1 MTDFLLANDDLLTS
15 NNLLLYIL
23 RWLGWLII
31 RVLAAVVDFAESLLD
46 YAYGMVGFFSRPEFQ
61 AFQSQFRP
69 IYLSLLALSLLW
81 LAYKLIFDR
90 KFDKGQIF
98 TNAAILIAVL
108 CLLPS
113 FMVQLSEITSAA
125 VGSIYTQ
132 GDSNTS
138 IANSLMK
145 STVVDVSLLDTVG
158 LDRDSLVSNNNI
170 PEKDIFRIDPGE
182 MIDPD
187 ETQNKDFY
195 GNKLKFNSDGS
206 YTLTK
211 IGDGKFLGIGSEIF
225 SSRYYRYHID
235 YSLILALAAIA
246 IAYIFTA
253 IKVFRLCYEL
263 VTHQL
268 LATLTSLNLSSN
280 SKVKHCISSILSTF
294 FVIILTAL
302 LIDIYRITVEVAVQD
317 NNIIHQIFV
326 IVVASLCLID
336 GPNLVER
343 LFGIDAGLTSGFRTV
358 GSLFMASK
366 ALGGM
371 ARSVGRF
378 AGRIA
383 SGISHGVSAAGG
395 AMALA
400 GGAMAGFSA
409 GHKKGIYDR
418 MAEHQGG
425 HKYPGVLPK
434 ASGELKSG
442 SKKLLGAP
450 SDLDFPNGNMPD
462 SGLDQ
467 SHGLEDIENFPEGKG
482 PENSKTSSQNWEDI
496 GTNHPKEKGSGL
508 EDRMDNQLD
517 TGEDTRTLSQ
527 VAYDTIRSAPRKA
540 AESIAGRI
548 QSSKFAQAANKGYDR
563 MNQIG
568 YYTGRANYD
577 NFQNLKKMAG
587 RPNSFYSKITYSK
600 QAKETTLQ
608 KAFQETKPMPIKP
621 DRKGRRS

>member
-1 MTDFLLANDDLLTS
+1 MIDFLLANDDLLTS
-15 NNLLLYIL
+15 NNLLVYIL
-23 RWLGWLII
+23 RWIGWLII
-31 RVLAAVVDFAESLLD
+31 RALAAVIGFAESLLD
-46 YAYGMVGFFSRPEFQ
+46 YAYGMVGWFSKPEFQ
-61 AFQSQFRP
+61 AFQAQFRP
-69 IYLSLLALSLLW
+69 VYLSLLALSLLW

-90 KFDKGQIF
+90 KFDKGQVI
-98 TNAAILIAVL
+98 TNAAVMIAVL
-108 CLLPS
+108 CLLPA

-132 GDSNTS
+132 GDSDTS

-145 STVVDVSLLDTVG
+145 STVVDISLLDTVG
-158 LDRDSLVSNNNI
+158 LDRDSLAANNNI

-187 ETQNKDFY
+187 DTQNKDFY
-195 GNKLKFNSDGS
+195 GNKLKFNSDGT

-225 SSRYYRYHID
+225 SNRYYRYHID
-235 YSLILALAAIA
+235 FSLILAFAAIA

-280 SKVKHCISSILSTF
+280 TKVKHCISSILSTF

-317 NNIIHQIFV
+317 SNIIHQIFV

-336 GPNLVER
+336 GPNLAER

-366 ALGGM
+366 AIGGM
-371 ARSVGRF
+371 ARSAGRF
-378 AGRIA
+378 AGKVA

-395 AMALA
+395 AMAMA

-418 MAEHQGG
+418 MAEQQGG
-425 HKYPGVLPK
+425 HKHSGVMPK

-442 SKKLLGAP
+442 SKNLLGAP
-450 SDLDFPNGNMPD
+450 SNPD
-462 SGLDQ
+462 SPG
-467 SHGLEDIENFPEGKG
+467 GNEGN
-482 PENSKTSSQNWEDI
+482 PENPGTSPQDRENI
-496 GTNHPKEKGSGL
+496 GTYRPKEKGSGL
-508 EDRMDNQLD
+508 EDRTDNPQNREKPPAGLGGREESSQTD
-517 TGEDTRTLSQ
+517 AGQDTRTLGQ
-527 VAYDTIRSAPRKA
+527 VARDTIRNAPRKA
-540 AESIAGRI
+540 AEAFSERV
-548 QSSKFAQAANKGYDR
+548 QSSKFAQAANKGYDK

-577 NFQNLKKMAG
+577 NFQNFKAGG
-587 RPNSFYSKITYSK
+587 RPNNFYSKVTHSK
-600 QAKETTLQ
+600 SEEATLQ
-608 KAFQETKPMPIKP
+608 KAFQETKPMPVKP
-621 DRKGRRS
+621 NRKERRS